1 MMLLLFV
8 YYDYIDY
15 MFLPIHPLSIV
26 TKKEYL
32 WWHDVCTL
40 RAVHSYAT
48 TSLLLV
54 LLLGSSPCFLF
65 LVLFLLFVFFVLF
78 VISVISVLFVIFVLF
93 VVLLLF
99 WSFNRSIHPS
109 IYPSI
114 YCSYVY
120 PVNQTTTILFEVAAW
135 AAPRPRCGAAGWPPP
150 WLGARSAG
158 RSWAGSDGAWLHGNC
173 YRTGDW
179 GPGDLGMGWL
189 WFCDGR
195 RCRMC
200 RMNIG

>member
-1 MMLLLFV
+1 M

-54 LLLGSSPCFLF
+54 LLLGSSPCSSPCFLF

-78 VISVISVLFVIFVLF
+78 VLFVISVLFVIFVLF

-99 WSFNRSIHPS
+99 
-109 IYPSI
+109 
-114 YCSYVY
+114 
-120 PVNQTTTILFEVAAW
+120 
-135 AAPRPRCGAAGWPPP
+135 
-150 WLGARSAG
+150 
-158 RSWAGSDGAWLHGNC
+158 
-173 YRTGDW
+173 
-179 GPGDLGMGWL
+179 
-189 WFCDGR
+189 
-195 RCRMC
+195 
-200 RMNIG
+200 